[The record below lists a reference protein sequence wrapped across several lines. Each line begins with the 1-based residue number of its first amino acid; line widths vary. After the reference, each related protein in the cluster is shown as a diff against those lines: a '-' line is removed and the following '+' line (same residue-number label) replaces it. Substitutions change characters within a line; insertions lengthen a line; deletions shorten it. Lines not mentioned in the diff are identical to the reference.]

1 MPVLLNALPVA
12 DLARAQD
19 VLEIVRLF
27 VRVRLITNVEV
38 QMRRPESCVVN
49 VLFSLGAKTV

>member
-19 VLEIVRLF
+19 ILEIVRLL

-38 QMRRPESCVVN
+38 QMR
-49 VLFSLGAKTV
+49 